1 MYHHN
6 IIEAENGRDKKSK
19 LIAHAPSV
27 LRKQEF
33 EKAQT
38 VLSKKLQSIK
48 RHLKEID
55 ILKSELPKACKR
67 LKKAGIEME
76 NNTEVWK
83 LTEEEKNTM
92 REKNCMLADQDKMN
106 RVDLMEEEHN

>member
-1 MYHHN
+1 LYHHN

-38 VLSKKLQSIK
+38 VLFRKLRAIN
-48 RHLKEID
+48 RFLNEVEI
-55 ILKSELPKACKR
+55 LNAELPKACKR
-67 LKKAGIEME
+67 IKKAGIAME
-76 NNTEVWK
+76 NNNQTYT
-83 LTEEEKNTM
+83 LTEEEIKTM
-92 REKNCMLADQDKMN
+92 REQNCMMVGQNKMN
-106 RVDLMEEEHN
+106 RNTIEEE